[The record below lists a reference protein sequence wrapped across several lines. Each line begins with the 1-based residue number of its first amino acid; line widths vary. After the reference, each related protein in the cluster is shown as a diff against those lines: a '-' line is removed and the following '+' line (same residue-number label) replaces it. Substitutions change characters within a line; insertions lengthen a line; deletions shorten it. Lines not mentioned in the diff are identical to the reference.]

1 MSQGKLENIFEL
13 NENEKRQYQNYL
25 WIAVEVEGKVLTLV
39 LILEEKKDGLG
50 DLSFLLSKP
59 EK

>member
-1 MSQGKLENIFEL
+1 MKMKNVNIKITCGFRLKCLEGE
-13 NENEKRQYQNYL
+13 
-25 WIAVEVEGKVLTLV
+25 VLTLV
-39 LILEEKKDGLG
+39 LILGKKKDGLG

>member
-1 MSQGKLENIFEL
+1 MKMKNVNIKITCGL
-13 NENEKRQYQNYL
+13 QLKCL
-25 WIAVEVEGKVLTLV
+25 EGKVLTLV